1 MTEKQ
6 LSRLGSNV
14 GFLGWLQKVGN
25 KLPDPFMLFT
35 TFSIIVIIISF
46 FCAKS
51 GMSVTYFVPQTDGT
65 LKETTV
71 AAVNLLS
78 KTYFQGILK
87 DFTKIYATFLPL
99 GMTVIFV
106 MGIGYMQSLGFFD
119 AFMKR
124 CLAGIS
130 PKWVTFMVAL
140 IGVNG
145 NIASSGGVIMATTL
159 GAAIFSSLK
168 RNPILGGIVGYVA
181 SHGGFTANFMV
192 SGEDALCASI
202 TKTVCD
208 AMGIQAVANPLMNYY
223 FTFMMT
229 IVMALIVTFVTEV
242 IMPKFVD
249 MTSGHASLD
258 AENALILTEQE
269 RRGLRGAALGSIV
282 YIALLLI
289 TTIPETGLMRNPTT
303 GGILPSSP
311 LLDGVIPIIFFLF
324 IFAGTG
330 YGIASKKLTKMSQVS
345 KCMALGVSDSVS
357 YIVVCLPASFFIHF
371 FNSSKLTTIIAVNG
385 ADFLKAAN
393 FTGIPLA
400 VAFVLFCTFVNLFMT
415 SNSAKWMIL
424 APIFV
429 PMFAAV
435 GLSPALTQIAYRIGD
450 TCTNP
455 ITPINYFIP
464 LAIAVMEQYRDKE
477 NDPEIGFG
485 TVISMTFPYS
495 MTFLVVLI
503 LILIMWMLL
512 GLPVGPG
519 AAIYMPAVNF

>member
-1 MTEKQ
+1 MAEKQ
-6 LSRLGSNV
+6 LSRLGSNA

-35 TFSIIVIIISF
+35 TFSIVVVIVSYL
-46 FCAKS
+46 CAKA
-51 GMSVTYFVPQTDGT
+51 GLSVTYFVPQADGT
-65 LKETTV
+65 LKETAV

-78 KTYFQGILK
+78 KEYFQGILK
-87 DFTKIYATFLPL
+87 DFTKIYVTFLPL

-106 MGIGYMQSLGFFD
+106 MGIGYMQALGFFD

-130 PKWVTFMVAL
+130 PRWVTFMIAL
-140 IGVNG
+140 IGVNA

-159 GAAIFSSLK
+159 GAAMFSSLR
-168 RNPILGGIVGYVA
+168 RNPIVGGIVGYVA
-181 SHGGFTANFMV
+181 SHGGFTANFMI

-223 FTFMMT
+223 FIFSMT
-229 IVMALIVTFVTEV
+229 IVMACIITFVTERV
-242 IMPKFVD
+242 MPRYVD
-249 MTSGHASLD
+249 MSSGHSSLE
-258 AENALILTEQE
+258 AESALIVTEEE
-269 RRGLRGAALGSIV
+269 RRGLRGAVIGTTIYLAF
-282 YIALLLI
+282 LLLA
-289 TTIPETGLMRNPTT
+289 TIPEGSIMRNPQT

-330 YGIASKKLTKMSQVS
+330 YGIASKRLTKMIQVS
-345 KCMALGVSDSVS
+345 KYMAVGVSDSVS
-357 YIVVCLPASFFIHF
+357 YIVVCLPASFFIYF

-385 ADFLKAAN
+385 ANFLKAAN

-400 VAFVLFCTFVNLFMT
+400 VSFVLLCAFLNLFMT

-435 GLSPALTQIAYRIGD
+435 GLSPALTQVAYRIGD

-464 LAIAVMEQYRDKE
+464 LAIAVMEQYRDRE
-477 NDPEIGFG
+477 RDPEIGFG

-495 MTFLVVLI
+495 IAFLVSLIVI
-503 LILIMWMLL
+503 LILWMLL

-519 AAIYMPAVNF
+519 AAIYMTPVNF

>member
-1 MTEKQ
+1 MAEKQ

-35 TFSIIVIIISF
+35 TFSVVVIVISY
-46 FCAKS
+46 FCAKA
-51 GMSVTYFVPQTDGT
+51 GMSVTYFVPQGDGT

-71 AAVNLLS
+71 AVVNLLS
-78 KTYFQGILK
+78 KTYFQGILR
-87 DFTKIYATFLPL
+87 DFTKIYASFLPL
-99 GMTVIFV
+99 GMTIIFV

-130 PKWVTFMVAL
+130 PRWVTFMVSL
-140 IGVNG
+140 IGINA
-145 NIASSGGVIMATTL
+145 NLASSGGVVMATTL

-168 RNPILGGIVGYVA
+168 RNPILGGVVGYVS

-208 AMGIQAVANPLMNYY
+208 AMGIQAVVNPLMNYY
-223 FTFMMT
+223 FTFVMT
-229 IVMALIVTFVTEV
+229 IIMACIVTFVTEV

-249 MTSGHASLD
+249 MTGSHSSLD
-258 AENALILTEQE
+258 AENSLILTDQE
-269 RRGLRGAALGSIV
+269 RRGLRGAGIGTLI
-282 YIALLLI
+282 YIALLLFA
-289 TTIPETGLMRNPTT
+289 TIPETGIMRNPAT

-311 LLDGVIPIIFFLF
+311 LLDGIIPIIFFLF
-324 IFAGTG
+324 IFAGSG
-330 YGIASKKLTKMSQVS
+330 YGIASKKLKKMSQVS

-357 YIVVCLPASFFIHF
+357 YIVVCLPASFFIYF

-385 ADFLKAAN
+385 ADLLRAAN

-400 VAFVLFCTFVNLFMT
+400 VAFVLFCALVNLFMT

-429 PMFAAV
+429 PMFSAV
-435 GLSPALTQIAYRIGD
+435 GMSPAITQVAYRIGD

-495 MTFLVVLI
+495 MAFLSMLITI
-503 LILIMWMLL
+503 LIIWMML

-519 AAIYMPAVNF
+519 AEIYMTPTNF

>member
-1 MTEKQ
+1 MSKKQ

-35 TFSIIVIIISF
+35 IFSIIVIIVSY
-46 FCAKS
+46 FCAKA
-51 GMSVTYFVPQTDGT
+51 GMSVTYFVPQADGT

-78 KTYFQGILK
+78 KTYFQEILK
-87 DFTKIYATFLPL
+87 DFTKIYANFLPL

-168 RNPILGGIVGYVA
+168 RNPILGGVVGYVA

-192 SGEDALCASI
+192 SGEDALCAAI

-208 AMGIQAVANPLMNYY
+208 SMGIQAPVNPLMNYY
-223 FTFMMT
+223 FTFVMT
-229 IVMALIVTFVTEV
+229 LIMAGIVTFVTEV

-249 MTSGHASLD
+249 VTGGHVNLD
-258 AENALILTEQE
+258 AENALIVTDQE
-269 RRGLRGAALGSIV
+269 RRGLRGAAIGTLI
-282 YIALLLI
+282 YLILLLAA
-289 TTIPETGLMRNPTT
+289 TIPENSLMRNPGT

-330 YGIASKKLTKMSQVS
+330 YGIASKRLIKMSQVS

-357 YIVVCLPASFFIHF
+357 YIVVCLPAAFFIYF

-385 ADFLKAAN
+385 ADFLKTAN
-393 FTGIPLA
+393 FTGIPLTI
-400 VAFVLFCTFVNLFMT
+400 AFVIFCALVNLFMT

-435 GLSPALTQIAYRIGD
+435 GLSPALTQVAYRIGD

-495 MTFLVVLI
+495 MAFLFCLI
-503 LILIMWMLL
+503 IILIMWMLL

-519 AAIYMPAVNF
+519 TGIYIPAANF